1 MKNLKNSLLIGKKL
15 ESLECENKLCRS
27 DGDGCL
33 SIVTGGLDF
42 RKDLRYLYRFIRR
55 PELNIEKQFSQ
66 PSCRDEM
73 HYIFLLSLVL
83 LI

>member
-1 MKNLKNSLLIGKKL
+1 MKNLKNLPLMGKKL
-15 ESLECENKLCRS
+15 ESLECENKLCRR

-42 RKDLRYLYRFIRR
+42 SKDLRYLYRFIQR
-55 PELNIEKQFSQ
+55 PQLIIQKQFFQ

-73 HYIFLLSLVL
+73 LYIFLLSSVL